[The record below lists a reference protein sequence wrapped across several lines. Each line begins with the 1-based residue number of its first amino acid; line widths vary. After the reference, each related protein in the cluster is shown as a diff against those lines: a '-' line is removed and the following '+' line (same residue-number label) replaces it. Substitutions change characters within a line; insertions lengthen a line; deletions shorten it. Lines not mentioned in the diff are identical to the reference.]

1 MKPLSKRCSTN
12 NNYDKKNNNGSNGD
26 DDNNNMEEGP
36 LPPLAPRLA
45 PPQPVVALP
54 PVVEGINDDAE
65 VDEGEEEGWRGED
78 DDGYNE
84 DTEEPPEMGE
94 STSTAATINR

>member
-12 NNYDKKNNNGSNGD
+12 NNYDKKNNTETTTTTATTWKNNNGSNGD

-65 VDEGEEEGWRGED
+65 VDEGEEEG
-78 DDGYNE
+78 
-84 DTEEPPEMGE
+84 
-94 STSTAATINR
+94 